1 MGSDDDEGA
10 CVDNQLR
17 VKGVSNL
24 RIVDASVFPYTPSA
38 FPVLPIA
45 MLALKAA
52 DMISADASTYTR
64 GAFYDDD
71 SAGSLDGGERGG
83 SRP

>member
-1 MGSDDDEGA
+1 M
-10 CVDNQLR
+10 R
-17 VKGVSNL
+17 GVSNL

-52 DMISADASTYTR
+52 DMISADASTYAPDTS
-64 GAFYDDD
+64 YNDD
-71 SAGSLDGGERGG
+71 SAGSLYGGERGE